1 MRVYKFGEFDLYNQR
16 EEDGLVSIDGTV
28 FVSDGGY
35 FKGIVQDHG
44 TLIVR
49 GGEADVI
56 IGQNGKVS
64 AVGGKLH
71 AVVDLNGQL
80 DISEGTVEV
89 EEQGGLVRIV
99 QSYARITFLKS
110 VVKGIPSC
118 GRVDLPAYTRLHSRR
133 VVLLSSA
140 GFLCAK
146 QKQRPSAS
154 RAKGVAKDVL
164 LRIPLVALRAQKRRA
179 RIAAVDD
186 GVLPFDKLPQSRH
199 RHNRHDG
206 EERRERRRLD
216 PAFPQEQFGEREGEP
231 TNRKV
236 RDPVIG
242 IADEAKRFHEPIHRH
257 ELKRVVCTNHLK
269 HRPDEEAGIG
279 RRRETELPAGR

>member
-110 VVKGIPSC
+110 VVKGKTIDQFASAHDGTTFLGC
-118 GRVDLPAYTRLHSRR
+118 NIKSTGVLNLHRRAEFYGADRRLSRVDGQILGEGDIRDVYVSKTGSINCMSKCILKRC
-133 VVLLSSA
+133 VID
-140 GFLCAK
+140 G
-146 QKQRPSAS
+146 
-154 RAKGVAKDVL
+154 GDVL
-164 LRIPLVALRAQKRRA
+164 VVDPLVIARNIIVRKGKLRLRSDTTASC
-179 RIAAVDD
+179 ITME
-186 GVLPFDKLPQSRH
+186 GTGIL
-199 RHNRHDG
+199 
-206 EERRERRRLD
+206 
-216 PAFPQEQFGEREGEP
+216 EGESGSIA
-231 TNRKV
+231 TVRNRGGKIESRGKV
-236 RDPVIG
+236 IY
-242 IADEAKRFHEPIHRH
+242 
-257 ELKRVVCTNHLK
+257 LKN
-269 HRPDEEAGIG
+269 
-279 RRRETELPAGR
+279 